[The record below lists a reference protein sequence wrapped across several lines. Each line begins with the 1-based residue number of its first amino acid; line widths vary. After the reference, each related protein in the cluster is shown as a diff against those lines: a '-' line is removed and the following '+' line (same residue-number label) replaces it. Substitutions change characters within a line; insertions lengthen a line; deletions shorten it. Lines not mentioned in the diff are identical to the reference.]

1 MSELEREGTSLG
13 RWGRA
18 PWAGLEGPVPSLSP
32 SPHRCHFS
40 LPSYRHSWADALST
54 IRLPHVKYIC
64 PHA

>member
-1 MSELEREGTSLG
+1 MSWEGAFLAEV
-13 RWGRA
+13 GRA
-18 PWAGLEGPVPSLSP
+18 ASRLEGPLAPSLPRSLHH
-32 SPHRCHFS
+32 SLVS

>member
-1 MSELEREGTSLG
+1 MFFGKVG
-13 RWGRA
+13 K
-18 PWAGLEGPVPSLSP
+18 GPVGRIREARALLSP
-32 SPHRCHFS
+32 SPRRCLFP